1 VSNKEKWLYH
11 KLRETCLAPFERRA
25 KYYEDYAT
33 DEEDQNEIREVVAC
47 TTKFLD
53 DYAKMSVGAMDDYDL
68 DKFYKRTVEMLKTAI
83 ETKKEQYER
92 AFDRLQE
99 IKEDLEEQKELYC
112 VKDST
117 FYDEHL
123 CEVTLEKLDNV
134 ESFRKQLEQAK
145 AEDVPTMEAQL
156 KVCEVA
162 KDRKEKVICID
173 SVANMVHT
181 RGAILPLMCGAPLS
195 EFIDEAVF
203 GEDVEGYERPVEV
216 VAVDMAKDT
225 MDTLT
230 CIRNF
235 KGI

>member
-1 VSNKEKWLYH
+1 VGNREQWLYQKLKEK
-11 KLRETCLAPFERRA
+11 CLSDFERRA

-33 DEEDQNEIREVVAC
+33 DDEDREEIRKV
-47 TTKFLD
+47 TTCAKKFLD
-53 DYAKMSVGAMDDYDL
+53 DYAKMSAGAMDDYEL
-68 DKFYKRTVEMLKTAI
+68 NKFYKRTEEMLKTAI
-83 ETKKEQYER
+83 KTKEEQYEI
-92 AFDRLQE
+92 AFDRLKE
-99 IKEDLEEQKELYC
+99 IKEELEEQKELYC
-112 VKDST
+112 DEDST

-123 CEVTLEKLDNV
+123 CEVTLERLDNV
-134 ESFRKQLEQAK
+134 ESFKRQLERAK
-145 AEDVPTMEAQL
+145 AEDIPSMEARL

-173 SVANMVHT
+173 GVANMVHT

-216 VAVDMAKDT
+216 VAVDMAKDV

-235 KGI
+235 RPD